1 VILGAGLFAQTSFAA
16 VSVGLAALAPALRS
30 HYRLSLGETG
40 VVLGAV
46 GIGML
51 PTLLPWGLLAD
62 RFSERL
68 VIALGLGGAGVAVG
82 AAGTTHSFSTLVGSL
97 IVAGALGASV
107 NAASGR
113 AVMWWFG
120 AHERGLALGIRQTA
134 IPIGGA
140 AAAAGLPWLASA
152 GGTRLAFLVL
162 GCGCIAGA
170 LVAAALMREAPPRT
184 PELGDLTRPARDPRM
199 WLLAGGS
206 ALYLTAQIAIT
217 GFVVLF
223 LHEHRGLS
231 AHSAAALLAGINVL
245 GIGARIGAG
254 RWSDRLRTRLEPL
267 RVIGLALAAGTG
279 AVAALV
285 DAPLGILV
293 PALVV
298 AGVLSLAWNALS
310 FTAAAESA
318 GTARSGAALGF
329 QQTLLG
335 VLGAGVPPAFAAIV
349 VASSWRVA
357 FALAALGPLLGVLAL
372 RKVPEPST
380 GGARRLGTSAIPP
393 AAR

>member
-1 VILGAGLFAQTSFAA
+1 VILGAGLLAQTSFAA
-16 VSVGLAALAPALRS
+16 VAVGLPALAPALRS

-62 RFSERL
+62 RVGERL
-68 VIALGLGGAGVAVG
+68 VIVIGLAGAGLAVA
-82 AAGTTHSFSTLVGSL
+82 AAAPTGSFAALAGWLV
-97 IVAGALGASV
+97 VAGVLGASV

-113 AVMWWFG
+113 AVMGWFG
-120 AHERGLALGIRQTA
+120 PEERGLALGIRQTA

-152 GGTRLAFLVL
+152 GGTRLAFVVL
-162 GCGCIAGA
+162 GCGCLGGS
-170 LVAAALMREAPPRT
+170 LVAGALMREAPART
-184 PELGDLTRPARDPRM
+184 PELGDVTRPAHDPRM

-206 ALYLTAQIAIT
+206 ALYLTSQIAIT

-231 AHSAAALLAGINVL
+231 THAAATILAGINVL

-254 RWSDRLRTRLEPL
+254 RWSDRVRRRLGPM
-267 RVIGLALAAGTG
+267 RAIGLALTAGTA
-279 AVAALV
+279 AVAGLV
-285 DAPLGILV
+285 DAPLGALV
-293 PALVV
+293 PAVTV
-298 AGVLSLAWNALS
+298 CGVLGLAWNGLA
-310 FTAAAESA
+310 FTAAAEAA
-318 GTARSGAALGF
+318 GPARSGAALGF
-329 QQTLLG
+329 QQTALG
-335 VLGAGVPPAFAAIV
+335 VMVAVVPPAFAAV
-349 VASSWRVA
+349 VAATSWRLA
-357 FALAALGPLLGVLAL
+357 FALAAVGPLLGIVAL
-372 RKVPEPST
+372 RRVPEATP
-380 GGARRLGTSAIPP
+380 AERRLGMSAIPP

>member
-1 VILGAGLFAQTSFAA
+1 MILGAGTFAQSSFAA

-62 RFSERL
+62 RSSERL
-68 VIALGLGGAGVAVG
+68 LIALGLGGSGVAVG
-82 AAGTTHSFSTLVGSL
+82 AAGTTHSFAALVGWL
-97 IVAGALGASV
+97 VVAGALGASV

-113 AVMWWFG
+113 AVMWWF
-120 AHERGLALGIRQTA
+120 AAQERGLALGIRQTA

-162 GCGCIAGA
+162 GCWCVGGA
-170 LVAAALMREAPPRT
+170 LVAGALMREAPVRP
-184 PELGDLTRPARDPRM
+184 PELGDVTRPARDPKM

-206 ALYLTAQIAIT
+206 ALYLTAQIALT

-223 LHEHRGLS
+223 LHEHRGMS
-231 AHSAAALLAGINVL
+231 AHTAAALLAGINVL
-245 GIGARIGAG
+245 GIGARIGSG
-254 RWSDRLRTRLEPL
+254 RWSDRLGTRLEPL
-267 RVIGLALAAGTG
+267 RRIGLVLTAGTA

-285 DAPLGILV
+285 EAPLGILV

-298 AGVLSLAWNALS
+298 AGVLSLSWNALS
-310 FTAAAESA
+310 FTAAAEA
-318 GTARSGAALGF
+318 VGAARSGAALGF

-335 VLGAGVPPAFAAIV
+335 VLSAGVPPAFAA
-349 VASSWRVA
+349 VATGSWRLA

-372 RKVPEPST
+372 RKVPEPT
-380 GGARRLGTSAIPP
+380 RAGRRLETSAIPP